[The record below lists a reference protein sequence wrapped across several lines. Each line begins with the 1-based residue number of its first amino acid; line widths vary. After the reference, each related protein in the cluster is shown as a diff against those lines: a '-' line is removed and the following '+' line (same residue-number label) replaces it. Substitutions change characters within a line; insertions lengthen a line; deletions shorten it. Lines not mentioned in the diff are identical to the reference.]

1 MRFVTYKNQID
12 SNLHFGFLDKE
23 MIFDINLLSTW
34 FKDKDNQNQFLSIP
48 SSLKEALEDWKLNFK
63 KLKEIQHQLQNIDK
77 TDLKKYNLVNRL

>member
-34 FKDKDNQNQFLSIP
+34 FKDKDNQNQFLSIAVF
-48 SSLKEALEDWKLNFK
+48 EINF
-63 KLKEIQHQLQNIDK
+63 
-77 TDLKKYNLVNRL
+77 